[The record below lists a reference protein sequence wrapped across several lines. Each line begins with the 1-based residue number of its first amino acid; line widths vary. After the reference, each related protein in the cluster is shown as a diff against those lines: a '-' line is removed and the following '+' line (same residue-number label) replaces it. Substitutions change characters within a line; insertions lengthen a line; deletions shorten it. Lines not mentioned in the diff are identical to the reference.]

1 MNIKKF
7 NESRYLIAVKKLEDK
22 KGSVFILKEL
32 YSKYF
37 KIETQT
43 VEALEQHL
51 RTLSGFSNCTL
62 AADTLDLKKEYNLVL
77 ELSEEINLED
87 YNSKGDI
94 RANVLKALKEQFTEY
109 YTPEEV
115 ERLEAINKVVT
126 AVNSIDKIDAQAIQY
141 HLLTNQF
148 IYRED
153 VANTQKQF
161 LRRKI

>member
-37 KIETQT
+37 KIEMQT

-94 RANVLKALKEQFTEY
+94 RPNVLKALKEQFTEY

-115 ERLEAINKVVT
+115 ERLEAINKVVN

-141 HLLTNQF
+141 HYLTNQF

-161 LRRKI
+161 LRRKV